1 MSKRRGSTSV
11 MGSSLC
17 QALRQ
22 YSGTYQDEECENK
35 TRETWERGRR
45 RHPVS
50 SQPPGVF
57 LNSFYTRFLLNDF
70 SPLSWSL
77 EQAKWGVQGKTF
89 LSDERQPEVMDF
101 LQYSPV
107 VWLSFLVKSVS
118 RRAKTLSITN
128 LAASRYIKRQNAP
141 LAVGL

>member
-1 MSKRRGSTSV
+1 MPGSQTVSWDVLRRGK
-11 MGSSLC
+11 
-17 QALRQ
+17 R
-22 YSGTYQDEECENK
+22 NK

-77 EQAKWGVQGKTF
+77 EQAKWGVQVKTF

-107 VWLSFLVKSVS
+107 IFGQVRL
-118 RRAKTLSITN
+118 
-128 LAASRYIKRQNAP
+128 
-141 LAVGL
+141 